1 MKENN
6 EKEKVKVITFS
17 KKQILQFKRF
27 KKRKDLL
34 EVLLLDDKEYT
45 IVEVDNALNKF
56 FNKGGK

>member
-6 EKEKVKVITFS
+6 EKEKVKIITFS
-17 KKQILQFKRF
+17 KKQILQFKQF

-45 IVEVDNALNKF
+45 ILEVDNALNKF

>member
-1 MKENN
+1 MKEKN
-6 EKEKVKVITFS
+6 EKEKVITFS

-34 EVLLLDDKEYT
+34 QVLLLNDKEYT
-45 IVEVDNALNKF
+45 IQEVDNALNKF